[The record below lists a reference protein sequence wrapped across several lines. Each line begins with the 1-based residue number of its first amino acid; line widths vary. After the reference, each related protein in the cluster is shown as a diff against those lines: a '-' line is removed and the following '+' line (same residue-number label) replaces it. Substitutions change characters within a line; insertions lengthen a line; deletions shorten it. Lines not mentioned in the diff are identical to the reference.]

1 MNNNEEFIYLED
13 FRNDVNRLIREI
25 TVKCNKLEDIYHQYI
40 REVVK
45 KEDHLMSLDILFCQI
60 ELTKND
66 IGNYNSLFNSFLSK
80 MYGQYFKLYKKI
92 IGSLGDIDV
101 KTVFNGVEVIKE
113 FTQYD
118 DLNFKIYDFSETQSI
133 HNNITNIL
141 NSIHQYIQKRKYEV
155 QDDEIRTK
163 KGINISHLVYEKTH
177 DIENLKQ
184 KLNLFNDI
192 LVNYYEYQKKFFRRI
207 TLKLKLLY
215 FQIDTDIQFETVT
228 HKCVSRSMTTK
239 LDNVL
244 MNNKTNP
251 DLENILLN
259 ELDISHSPPKKK
271 DPITNIFTKF
281 IYFLFC
287 FR

>member
-1 MNNNEEFIYLED
+1 MNNNEEFIYLDD

-25 TVKCNKLEDIYHQYI
+25 TSKCNKLEHIYRQYI
-40 REVVK
+40 QEVVK

-66 IGNYNSLFNSFLSK
+66 IGNYVNLFNNFLSK
-80 MYGQYFKLYKKI
+80 MYGQYFKLYNKI
-92 IGSLGDIDV
+92 IRSLDEID
-101 KTVFNGVEVIKE
+101 TENIFNGVEVIKE
-113 FTQYD
+113 FTNYND
-118 DLNFKIYDFSETQSI
+118 IDLKMYSFSETQSI
-133 HNNITNIL
+133 HNTITSIL

-155 QDDEIRTK
+155 QDDEVRTK

-177 DIENLKQ
+177 DIENLMQ
-184 KLNLFNDI
+184 KLNLFNGI
-192 LVNYYEYQKKFFRRI
+192 LINYYEYQKKFFRRI

-228 HKCVSRSMTTK
+228 HKSVARSMTTK
-239 LDNVL
+239 LDSVL
-244 MNNKTNP
+244 MNNKSNP
-251 DLENILLN
+251 NIENILLN

-271 DPITNIFTKF
+271 DPTLNAIFHF
-281 IYFLFC
+281 LQSLFC